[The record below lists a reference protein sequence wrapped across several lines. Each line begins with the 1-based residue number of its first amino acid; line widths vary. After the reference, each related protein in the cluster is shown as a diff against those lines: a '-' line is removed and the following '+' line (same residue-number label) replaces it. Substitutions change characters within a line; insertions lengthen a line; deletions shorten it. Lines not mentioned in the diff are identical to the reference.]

1 MKYSAI
7 ATSLLAAVRNV
18 GDKKII
24 VDSTKTPWRAM
35 MLAGLPGVELRVV
48 HLVRHPAGIVWSMK
62 KAARGKETDQSPRSI
77 VRSSVY
83 WLIFNLQAAQVRRRL
98 PPNHSIRVRYE
109 DLTQL
114 PAETMKRI
122 GTLLDC
128 DLDDIG
134 RQAALGESFRIEH
147 TIAGN
152 RLRMEGKVRLKMDSD
167 WQDELSLADRCVCA
181 ALTGWLA
188 KVYGYGSVLGR
199 TGPDPLPQGAASR
212 SP

>member
-1 MKYSAI
+1 M
-7 ATSLLAAVRNV
+7 V
-18 GDKKII
+18 
-24 VDSTKTPWRAM
+24 
-35 MLAGLPGVELRVV
+35 LAGLPDVELRLV

-62 KAARGKETDQSPRSI
+62 KAARGKETDQPARSV
-77 VRSSVY
+77 VRSSLY

-98 PPNHSIRVRYE
+98 PESHSIRVRYE
-109 DLTQL
+109 DLARL

-128 DLDDIG
+128 DLDG
-134 RQAALGESFRIEH
+134 VGQQAATGEAFPVEH

-152 RLRMEGKVRLKMDSD
+152 RVRMEGKVRLKMDSD
-167 WQDELSLADRCVCA
+167 WQDELSLADRGVCA

-188 KVYGYGSVLGR
+188 NVYGYDSGIGR
-199 TGPDPLPQGAASR
+199 TASDPLLQGVGSR